1 MTLYPGGRV
10 AGSDPGLVTLLTA
23 GDGVI
28 SDQCP
33 WSCTMLS
40 RHPAPA
46 LHRRRA
52 EPLLPPASITCAA
65 RSPVLLSH
73 AYITCTLLVI
83 ILVILSMTQ
92 HRVVNAKV
100 GLTCFLPLQ
109 KFVICG
115 QMSYQSVMPQQ
126 SLWWMR
132 VGSK

>member
-1 MTLYPGGRV
+1 MTLCPGGRV

-73 AYITCTLLVI
+73 ANVTCTLLVI
-83 ILVILSMTQ
+83 LITQ
-92 HRVVNAKV
+92 
-100 GLTCFLPLQ
+100 
-109 KFVICG
+109 
-115 QMSYQSVMPQQ
+115 
-126 SLWWMR
+126 
-132 VGSK
+132 

>member
-1 MTLYPGGRV
+1 MSLCPGGRV

-52 EPLLPPASITCAA
+52 EPLLPPASVTCAA

-73 AYITCTLLVI
+73 ASITCTLLVI
-83 ILVILSMTQ
+83 LSDAIQ
-92 HRVVNAKV
+92 SHQRK
-100 GLTCFLPLQ
+100 GGSYLFLPLQ

-115 QMSYQSVMPQQ
+115 QL
-126 SLWWMR
+126 SLSISCALTIFVVDEGW
-132 VGSK
+132 K